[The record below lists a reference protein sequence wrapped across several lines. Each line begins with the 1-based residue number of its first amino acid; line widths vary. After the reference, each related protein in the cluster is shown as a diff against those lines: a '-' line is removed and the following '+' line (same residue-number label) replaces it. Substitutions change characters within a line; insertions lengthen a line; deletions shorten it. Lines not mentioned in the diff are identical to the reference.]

1 MEVDVKVAAD
11 MAVVVME
18 VAVDMVAAVE
28 EGEEDMAAVDIKL
41 PPSTHFTLKLV
52 PYRIY
57 IHLVFTLKTR
67 AVPA

>member
-1 MEVDVKVAAD
+1 MVEVDVKVVAD

-18 VAVDMVAAVE
+18 VAAVE
-28 EGEEDMAAVDIKL
+28 EEDMAAVDIKL

-57 IHLVFTLKTR
+57 IYLVLL
-67 AVPA
+67 

>member
-18 VAVDMVAAVE
+18 VAVDM
-28 EGEEDMAAVDIKL
+28 AAVDIKL

-52 PYRIY
+52 PNRIY